1 MGELIAND
9 QIILTF
15 SDAMLQTVI
24 GVNDLNI
31 DITSEMKTSFTW
43 TASYFDLNTL
53 KINLTIISALQGGES
68 LIIKLVSDK
77 KFRTPFGGCVKP
89 SKFTITMASSLTN
102 VAASAQAASDLTMY
116 IVMIGV
122 MVLFG

>member
-9 QIILTF
+9 QIMLTF

-24 GVNDLNI
+24 GMNDLSI
-31 DITSEMKTSFTW
+31 DIISEMKTSFTW
-43 TASYFDLNTL
+43 TASYSDLNTL
-53 KINLTIISALQGGES
+53 KINLAISSALQGGET
-68 LIIKLVSDK
+68 LTIKLVNEK
-77 KFRTPFGGCVKP
+77 KFRTPIGGCVKP

-102 VAASAQAASDLTMY
+102 VAASAKAASDLTMY